1 MKSQLLNEELNRIK
15 KIMFKPEL
23 LEESLAQLAKGT
35 LDNIIKVAVDDAL
48 TKILKS
54 YTDDVLSKMIK
65 LGSATD
71 EVTKRLTSS
80 TEFNK
85 LTKDIEK
92 NIGQKLGK
100 SNYTLSGLDKVTL
113 RAQLTDSIQKTA
125 DKVIRQKKVGI
136 DALGKTAQK
145 GGKEAGEKF
154 VSTIG
159 KEAGEKLGTTI
170 SKGGELVVQ
179 PLTKKGGEEVLQK
192 NLMIIQNLDVPKKID
207 FTPAMKKKFLKD
219 VEDLVVVNGQ
229 AVKETIEAGKN
240 LGIKSMKQRFLD
252 NLTKLGLLTI
262 KENGK
267 KQLTKKGML
276 AAAGILGL
284 GSVVFAYYMG
294 GEAEKD
300 GVDITE
306 IDKDTREM
314 AADLKELAEK
324 KWILLDPE
332 FGKRLKKALNK
343 NPEEQFTDQDIDDIY
358 KKLTD
363 LKVIQ

>member
-136 DALGKTAQK
+136 DALGNTAQK

-159 KEAGEKLGTTI
+159 KEGGEKVVSTTGKEAGDKVISTINKETGERVLMKLPEPKPGQWSAGMESAYKEGANELRRRNPQILNQTIEASKNLKNPKNKRMFLDGLEKLGI
-170 SKGGELVVQ
+170 
-179 PLTKKGGEEVLQK
+179 
-192 NLMIIQNLDVPKKID
+192 
-207 FTPAMKKKFLKD
+207 
-219 VEDLVVVNGQ
+219 
-229 AVKETIEAGKN
+229 
-240 LGIKSMKQRFLD
+240 
-252 NLTKLGLLTI
+252 LTI
-262 KENGK
+262 KDGK
-267 KQLTKKGML
+267 RKISKTSLFLGIGG
-276 AAAGILGL
+276 GILLSSWLL
-284 GSVVFAYYMG
+284 GG
-294 GEAEKD
+294 GATEEGIEVETPDAIKDDAKKFEEK
-300 GVDITE
+300 IQ
-306 IDKDTREM
+306 
-314 AADLKELAEK
+314 KERNWRLQ
-324 KWILLDPE
+324 DPE
-332 FGKRLKKALNK
+332 FGQRLKKVLDK
-343 NPEEQFTDQDIDDIY
+343 SPEEQFTDQDIDDIY